1 MLQQVV
7 QSFCL
12 RGIPCRILS
21 MFPAV
26 ADGPADFW
34 GVRFRPPA
42 VQLGKIQAA
51 VDAGADRQL
60 ARIVDR
66 IKRLLP
72 AFRIEIL
79 TEIPLPVEQTDS
91 DYGNTHVAGRLH
103 PVACYISQSTR
114 VDGQRFTQHELHAE
128 IGNQT
133 KRGAWMLVLEPC
145 VCIVG
150 FPILA
155 KQIVETKAKLRLPQR
170 SFDLLISNLDPN

>member
-12 RGIPCRILS
+12 RGIPCRIFS

-91 DYGNTHVAGRLH
+91 DYGNTQVAGRLH
-103 PVACYISQSTR
+103 PVACYISQATR
-114 VDGQRFTQHELHAE
+114 VDRKSTRLNSSHA
-128 IGNQT
+128 N
-133 KRGAWMLVLEPC
+133 
-145 VCIVG
+145 
-150 FPILA
+150 
-155 KQIVETKAKLRLPQR
+155 
-170 SFDLLISNLDPN
+170 ISYAVFCL